1 MKNLFYVILI
11 LVVVAVGS
19 WFYKNT
25 LPNLPNEEVVNEEL
39 KAIDESIAIEENN
52 YQDNY
57 DLKKDFVG
65 RWESKEDSK
74 SVIVFNENG
83 GFESI
88 YDGKSIDSGNWFV
101 DGYKLINITNEEEFT
116 YTIIFVGIERLEL
129 SYLPNGNTLSFSRI
143 EE

>member
-1 MKNLFYVILI
+1 MTVLPKGSSNVLSKPFEACKDIFSAPSIMAIL
-11 LVVVAVGS
+11 
-19 WFYKNT
+19 
-25 LPNLPNEEVVNEEL
+25 
-39 KAIDESIAIEENN
+39 
-52 YQDNY
+52 Y

>member
-1 MKNLFYVILI
+1 MILF
-11 LVVVAVGS
+11 VVAVGS
-19 WFYKNT
+19 WFYKNS
-25 LPNLPNEEVVNEEL
+25 LVNSVKEEVASEDL
-39 KAIDESIAIEENN
+39 KTVDESISTKTND

-65 RWESKEDSK
+65 SWESKEDSK

-83 GFESI
+83 AFESI
-88 YDGKSIDSGNWFV
+88 YDGKLIDSGNWFI

-129 SYLPNGNTLSFSRI
+129 SYLPNGNTLSFSRK
-143 EE
+143 